1 VNLVFGIELEL
12 LIAADYCSE
21 LPAIV
26 ELGFDVN
33 MKRDEEISMNAHKTS
48 DFVWAVRLT
57 KISKGL
63 IDRQWSVETF
73 SSGAT
78 FGINDG
84 AKKGQVI
91 INTIRAEGFES
102 IEIEKEVDIEADD
115 EVFIIGA
122 DNGEPTTE

>member
-1 VNLVFGIELEL
+1 MNFIFGIELEL
-12 LIAADYCSE
+12 LMAADYCSE

-26 ELGFDVN
+26 ELGFGVN
-33 MKRDEEISMNAHKTS
+33 MKKEEEFSTNAHKTS
-48 DFVWAVRLT
+48 DFVWAVRLA

-84 AKKGQVI
+84 AEKGQVI
-91 INTIRAEGFES
+91 IDAMKAEGFES
-102 IEIEKEVDIEADD
+102 IEIEADIKTDD
-115 EVFIIGA
+115 EVFVIGA
-122 DNGEPTTE
+122 DRVETA